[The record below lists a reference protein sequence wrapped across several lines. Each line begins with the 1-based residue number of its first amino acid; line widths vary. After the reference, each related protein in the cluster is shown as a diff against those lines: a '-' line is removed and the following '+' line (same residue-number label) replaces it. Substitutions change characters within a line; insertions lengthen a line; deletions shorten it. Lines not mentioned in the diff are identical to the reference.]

1 MQWLLTICLTV
12 CTTAATSMAEAREH
26 ERREMQAGAYSYG
39 DVPESIGNPFV
50 LSCIPDNYFTKLEA
64 QR

>member
-1 MQWLLTICLTV
+1 MCTNLTSPLGHAVAAYYYRSICLTI

-39 DVPESIGNPFV
+39 DAE
-50 LSCIPDNYFTKLEA
+50 KK
-64 QR
+64 